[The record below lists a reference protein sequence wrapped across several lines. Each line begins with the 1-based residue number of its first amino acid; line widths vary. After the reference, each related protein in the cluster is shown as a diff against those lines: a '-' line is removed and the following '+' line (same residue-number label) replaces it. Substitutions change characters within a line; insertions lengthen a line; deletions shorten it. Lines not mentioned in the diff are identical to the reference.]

1 MAIYQILYWKD
12 IPAQIRVFEGRKP
25 ISRQMPNRFQVAI
38 DRTAMEEGLAGSDDY
53 LDEWQWTKKM
63 ERPGDPEGVL
73 SALLQ
78 ELETEYD
85 DKVRKRKG

>member
-1 MAIYQILYWKD
+1 
-12 IPAQIRVFEGRKP
+12 
-25 ISRQMPNRFQVAI
+25 MPNRFQVAI

>member
-25 ISRQMPNRFQVAI
+25 ISRQMPDRFQVAI

>member
-25 ISRQMPNRFQVAI
+25 ISRQMPDRFQVAI
-38 DRTAMEEGLAGSDDY
+38 DRMAMEEGLAGSDDY

-63 ERPGDPEGVL
+63 ERPGDPEEVL